1 MQSAPREGTECYL
14 KQPAWARRGTQPPP
28 LCFNVPGV
36 RFRGPVWLPAWACL
50 GLQWSGLLV
59 RLRVRGA
66 SKWVDGKTMAFAPEP
81 GPCTP
86 ITQTVRHDKTTSQ
99 PASQPTCPTDTN
111 NQLTF
116 TRIFPWQ
123 PLLTVAVLLT
133 QCPPST
139 IHSPPT
145 ELGTWYDPGV
155 CHSASKQA
163 SDYYCTEG
171 AWGGAYLCRWI

>member
-28 LCFNVPGV
+28 RCLDVPGV

-86 ITQTVRHDKTTSQ
+86 ITQTVRHDKTRHDL
-99 PASQPTCPTDTN
+99 PACPPACPPAYLPNRHSTLID
-111 NQLTF
+111 QLTF
-116 TRIFPWQ
+116 TRISPWQ
-123 PLLTVAVLLT
+123 PAPYSSSIITTNAPVPILTPHPH
-133 QCPPST
+133 PPSAIRRT
-139 IHSPPT
+139 RH
-145 ELGTWYDPGV
+145 LV
-155 CHSASKQA
+155 
-163 SDYYCTEG
+163 
-171 AWGGAYLCRWI
+171 